1 MSIRF
6 VRGRSASCA
15 VTQLV
20 SMNLNQQAFD
30 LCLEAHAAAEDLRI
44 HSRQDAG
51 GPLLMDF
58 GIDAKG
64 GLEAGLRLAE
74 ICLAGQ
80 AQVNLVSADRS
91 LWQGAA
97 VHVVTDD

>member
-1 MSIRF
+1 
-6 VRGRSASCA
+6 
-15 VTQLV
+15 
-20 SMNLNQQAFD
+20 MNLNQQAFD
-30 LCLEAHAAAEDLRI
+30 LCLEAHAAADDLRI
-44 HSRQDAG
+44 RSRQEPE

-58 GIDAKG
+58 GIEAKG

-97 VHVVTDD
+97 VQVVTDDPVRACMASQYAGWKLAH